1 MTCTNPVQPLQ
12 PGLRRVEKVDQTVFL
27 QLNAKKPNQ
36 PEMADPN
43 RTRRKVAHNFPNG
56 VLPAVFASIV
66 AQVLLRTYIV
76 ILQEY

>member
-1 MTCTNPVQPLQ
+1 MTCRNPVQPLQ
-12 PGLRRVEKVDQTVFL
+12 PGLRRVEIVDQTVFL

-43 RTRRKVAHNFPNG
+43 RTRRKVAHNFPKG

-66 AQVLLRTYIV
+66 AQVLLRAYIV